1 MTRILLVDDQALVR
15 AGFETILSSEPGFE
29 VVGQAK
35 DGAEGV
41 RLATELQ
48 PDVICMDVQ
57 MPVLDGLEATREIV
71 AGLSHAAVLMLTTFD
86 REDFLFDALSAGAS
100 GFLLKTAEPEQLID
114 AVHALARGDA
124 LLSPEVTRRVIERF
138 ATPSAGREAAEGRVS
153 SPADGGP
160 SDTTRPDASDP
171 DASRTTVA
179 PDASVDGTP
188 AGASIAH
195 DALAS
200 LTDRERETLL
210 LLARG
215 RSNAEI
221 AREFFVAEATVKT
234 HVSNVLLKLG
244 IRDRIHAVI
253 WAYEHGVV
261 APRS

>member
-1 MTRILLVDDQALVR
+1 MTRILLVDDQSLVR

-41 RLATELQ
+41 ALAAELQ

-57 MPVLDGLEATREIV
+57 MPVMDGLEATRRIT
-71 AGLSHAAVLMLTTFD
+71 AGSAHPAVLMLTTFD
-86 REDFLFDALSAGAS
+86 REDFLFEALSAGAS
-100 GFLLKTAEPEQLID
+100 GFLLKTAEPEHLID
-114 AVHALARGDA
+114 AVHALSRGDA

-138 ATPSAGREAAEGRVS
+138 AATPGAVAPAAASSSGTEA
-153 SPADGGP
+153 
-160 SDTTRPDASDP
+160 DASATAAAR
-171 DASRTTVA
+171 DA
-179 PDASVDGTP
+179 
-188 AGASIAH
+188 
-195 DALAS
+195 ALEQ
-200 LTDRERETLL
+200 LTERERETLL

-221 AREFFVAEATVKT
+221 AAELFVGEATVKT

-253 WAYEHGVV
+253 WAYERGVV
-261 APRS
+261 APNG

>member
-15 AGFETILSSEPGFE
+15 AGFETILTSEPGFD

-41 RLATELQ
+41 RLAAELA

-57 MPVLDGLEATREIV
+57 MPVMDGLEATRQIT
-71 AGLSHAAVLMLTTFD
+71 ATSSHPAVLMLTTFD

-138 ATPSAGREAAEGRVS
+138 AA
-153 SPADGGP
+153 
-160 SDTTRPDASDP
+160 
-171 DASRTTVA
+171 
-179 PDASVDGTP
+179 TP
-188 AGASIAH
+188 APASSGSPDGDEPGASATAPEL
-195 DALAS
+195 DQ

-221 AREFFVAEATVKT
+221 AKELFVGEATVKT

-261 APRS
+261 TPHG

>member
-15 AGFETILSSEPGFE
+15 AGFETILASEPGFE

-41 RLATELQ
+41 RLAAELR

-57 MPVLDGLEATREIV
+57 MPVMDGLEATRAIC
-71 AGLSHAAVLMLTTFD
+71 GGPSHASVLMLTTFD
-86 REDFLFDALSAGAS
+86 RDDFLFEALSAGAS

-138 ATPSAGREAAEGRVS
+138 AAGGGADAAVTTGELLAAPA
-153 SPADGGP
+153 SPA
-160 SDTTRPDASDP
+160 
-171 DASRTTVA
+171 
-179 PDASVDGTP
+179 
-188 AGASIAH
+188 IAE
-195 DALAS
+195 
-200 LTDRERETLL
+200 LTERERETLL

-221 AREFFVAEATVKT
+221 ARELFVGEATVKT

-261 APRS
+261 APRG

>member
-15 AGFETILSSEPGFE
+15 AGFETILASEPGFE

-41 RLATELQ
+41 RLAAALQ

-57 MPVLDGLEATREIV
+57 MPVMDGLDATRAICRGE
-71 AGLSHAAVLMLTTFD
+71 GHAAVLMLTTFD
-86 REDFLFDALSAGAS
+86 RDDFLFDALSAGAS

-138 ATPSAGREAAEGRVS
+138 AATPPVADA
-153 SPADGGP
+153 PA
-160 SDTTRPDASDP
+160 RPDAH
-171 DASRTTVA
+171 VA
-179 PDASVDGTP
+179 PADP
-188 AGASIAH
+188 AL
-195 DALAS
+195 DE
-200 LTDRERETLL
+200 LTERERETLM

-221 AREFFVAEATVKT
+221 ARDLFVGEATVKT

-253 WAYEHGVV
+253 WAYEHGIV
-261 APRS
+261 APRNPSRLAQRESWE

>member
-1 MTRILLVDDQALVR
+1 VTRILLVDDQALVR
-15 AGFETILSSEPGFE
+15 AGFETILASEPGFE
-29 VVGQAK
+29 VVGQAR

-41 RLATELQ
+41 RLAAELR

-57 MPVLDGLEATREIV
+57 MPVMDGLEATRAIC
-71 AGLSHAAVLMLTTFD
+71 GGPSHASVLMLTTFD
-86 REDFLFDALSAGAS
+86 RDDFLFEALSAGAS

-138 ATPSAGREAAEGRVS
+138 AATAGGADAAVTTGELLAAPP
-153 SPADGGP
+153 SPA
-160 SDTTRPDASDP
+160 
-171 DASRTTVA
+171 
-179 PDASVDGTP
+179 
-188 AGASIAH
+188 IAE
-195 DALAS
+195 
-200 LTDRERETLL
+200 LTERERETLL

-221 AREFFVAEATVKT
+221 ARELFVGESTVKT

-261 APRS
+261 APRA

>member
-1 MTRILLVDDQALVR
+1 MDDQALVR
-15 AGFETILSSEPGFE
+15 AGFETILSSEPGFD

-41 RLATELQ
+41 RLAAERQ

-57 MPVLDGLEATREIV
+57 MPVMDGLQATRQIT
-71 AGLSHAAVLMLTTFD
+71 ASSSHPAVLMLTTFD

-138 ATPSAGREAAEGRVS
+138 AATPAAVATSTG
-153 SPADGGP
+153 
-160 SDTTRPDASDP
+160 TQPDAP
-171 DASRTTVA
+171 PTA
-179 PDASVDGTP
+179 PE
-188 AGASIAH
+188 
-195 DALAS
+195 LER

-221 AREFFVAEATVKT
+221 ATALFVGEATVKT

-261 APRS
+261 SPQH

>member
-29 VVGQAK
+29 VVGQAR

-41 RLATELQ
+41 RLAEELR

-57 MPVLDGLEATREIV
+57 MPVMDGLEATRAICGS
-71 AGLSHAAVLMLTTFD
+71 ASHASVLMLTTFD
-86 REDFLFDALSAGAS
+86 RDDFLFEALSAGAS

-138 ATPSAGREAAEGRVS
+138 AANPESADAAVTTGELLAAAPTN
-153 SPADGGP
+153 PALGG
-160 SDTTRPDASDP
+160 
-171 DASRTTVA
+171 
-179 PDASVDGTP
+179 
-188 AGASIAH
+188 
-195 DALAS
+195 

-221 AREFFVAEATVKT
+221 AKELFVGEATVKT

-261 APRS
+261 APRG

>member
-15 AGFETILSSEPGFE
+15 AGFETILTSEPGFE
-29 VVGQAK
+29 VVGKAK

-41 RLATELQ
+41 LLAAELV

-57 MPVLDGLEATREIV
+57 MPVMDGLEATRQIT
-71 AGLSHAAVLMLTTFD
+71 ASSSHPAVLMLTTFD
-86 REDFLFDALSAGAS
+86 REDFLFEALSAGAS

-138 ATPSAGREAAEGRVS
+138 ATTPPRAASAAAGDGTEPNPSA
-153 SPADGGP
+153 
-160 SDTTRPDASDP
+160 T
-171 DASRTTVA
+171 A
-179 PDASVDGTP
+179 PE
-188 AGASIAH
+188 
-195 DALAS
+195 LQQ

-221 AREFFVAEATVKT
+221 AKELFVGEATVKT

-253 WAYEHGVV
+253 WAYEHAVV
-261 APRS
+261 APRA